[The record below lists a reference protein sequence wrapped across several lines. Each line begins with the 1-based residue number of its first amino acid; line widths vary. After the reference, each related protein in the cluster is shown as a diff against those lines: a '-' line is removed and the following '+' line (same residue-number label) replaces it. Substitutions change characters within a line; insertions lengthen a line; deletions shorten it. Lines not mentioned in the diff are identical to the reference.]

1 MAVVIGDVRLRRG
14 NPLAQVGRR
23 GMLLRRLRRLD
34 RLEQRTLMMSV
45 VALGTVGAVA
55 VGEVGK
61 LWRRRVIAE
70 EPVTAPEVIQKG
82 ARAARDTVEVARIG
96 YSEATTGETVLFN
109 LLSAFVLSSSTVRLT
124 TFGVRKGVPLLF
136 NVRIGRRH
144 IHHFV
149 PGILTAFAAGA
160 AALFTTDGRLRE
172 TLAIPLGA
180 GIGLTFDESALLLEL
195 EDVYWTREGL
205 VGVQITL
212 ATASLL
218 AASFLAMR
226 IMRRGERTKEER
238 HELPRPVRDPFAV

>member
-1 MAVVIGDVRLRRG
+1 MAVLSLGARRAPAVRG
-14 NPLAQVGRR
+14 GS
-23 GMLLRRLRRLD
+23 LLRRLRGLD
-34 RLEQRTLMMSV
+34 ALERRTLAVSV
-45 VALGTVGAVA
+45 VALATVGAVA
-55 VGEVGK
+55 AGEVGK

-70 EPVTAPEVIQKG
+70 EPGTAPEVIQKG

-96 YSEATTGETVLFN
+96 YQEATPSQTVLFN
-109 LLSAFVLSSSTVRLT
+109 LLSAFVIASSTVRLT
-124 TFGVRKGVPLLF
+124 TFGLRRGVPLLF

-149 PGILTAFAAGA
+149 PGILTAFGAGA
-160 AALFTTDGRLRE
+160 AALFAKDPRIRE

-218 AASFLAMR
+218 AASFLALR
-226 IMRRGERTKEER
+226 ILRRGERTKEER
-238 HELPRPVRDPFAV
+238 HELPPPVRDPFAV